1 MFKYYEND
9 KELSDSTVYYLVL
22 EWGTA
27 ILDDLDSKEFSNCC
41 EAVLSHRT
49 HYRHVIPTCSKCSKD
64 IPNDERGVR

>member
-41 EAVLSHRT
+41 EAHFSYRT
-49 HYRHVIPTCSKCSKD
+49 HYRNKILTCSKCSKD
-64 IPNDERGVR
+64 IPKCQLGVR